1 MYKGIIFDFNG
12 TLFEDTDLQY
22 EAWDA
27 VVREHF
33 GRGLPFEEFI
43 SNVHGLGNPDIADY
57 FQKLYPDKNVTVA
70 ITDEKEETY
79 RVFCREH
86 PDRLQF
92 LPGVETL
99 FNQLTAAKIPF
110 AIATASE
117 ITNVRFYFEMFRLER
132 WFTDDRVVYDDR
144 TLAVKPAP
152 DLYLRAAS
160 RLGLSTA
167 DCVVCEDSTNG
178 LLAAKN
184 AHAGR
189 IIARAYKPD
198 RIAELSAD
206 PEIDAV
212 ITDFTGFYP
221 KYMED

>member
-12 TLFEDTDLQY
+12 TLYEDTDLQY

-33 GRGLPFEEFI
+33 NRGLPYEEFMSCI
-43 SNVHGLGNPDIADY
+43 CGLGNPDIAVY
-57 FQKLYPDKNVTVA
+57 FQKLYPDKNVTIA
-70 ITDEKEETY
+70 ISDEKEEVY
-79 RVFCREH
+79 RAICREN

-99 FNQLTAAKIPF
+99 FDQLTAAGIPF

-132 WFTDDRVVYDDR
+132 WFTEDRVVYDDR

-189 IIARAYKPD
+189 IIARADQPE
-198 RIAELSAD
+198 RAAELRAD
-206 PEIDAV
+206 TEIYAV
-212 ITDFTGFYP
+212 IPDFTGFYP